1 MRIVKQDSQI
11 QFPTFSQQPNMKKKK
26 NQAQSTQITIISLR
40 TKNAKR
46 NRGLTGEAV
55 DKPAIRQN
63 ILELQSEIS
72 LQGNEPVSDLRSLGN
87 PRAKP
92 NKSPRE

>member
-11 QFPTFSQQPNMKKKK
+11 QFPTFSQQPNMKKKNRHNPHK
-26 NQAQSTQITIISLR
+26 SQLSHCAQ
-40 TKNAKR
+40 KNAKR

-92 NKSPRE
+92 NESPRE

>member
-1 MRIVKQDSQI
+1 MHIVKQDSQI
-11 QFPTFSQQPNMKKKK
+11 QFPTFSQQPNMKNK

-92 NKSPRE
+92 NESPRE

>member
-1 MRIVKQDSQI
+1 MHIVKQDSQI

-26 NQAQSTQITIISLR
+26 QAQSAQITIISLR

-92 NKSPRE
+92 NESPRE